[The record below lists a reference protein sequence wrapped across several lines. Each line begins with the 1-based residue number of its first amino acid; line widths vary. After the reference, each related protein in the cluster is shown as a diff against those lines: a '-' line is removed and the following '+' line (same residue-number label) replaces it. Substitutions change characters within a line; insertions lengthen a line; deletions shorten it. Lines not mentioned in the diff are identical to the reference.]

1 MREVF
6 PSGVKQQSRVEG
18 RGSRA
23 GICVRLLLPSTL
35 DFRLSTVRQ
44 PSFEILLKTLLRF
57 KVIRDY
63 DNRPLGE
70 KVMQQGCE
78 EWLGRG
84 TDAGTSQRAARL
96 QSPGEG
102 LHGGSLRNSVEQ
114 RACRRGLRILR
125 QARGR
130 LQAGRGASSAAR
142 CRNRRT
148 SNSGSF
154 QIPVLL
160 PAAIIS
166 ENKPSTCA
174 RDSAPTRRFSVSVL
188 TTGIFCCSL
197 MSASGSTST
206 NR

>member
-1 MREVF
+1 MREAF
-6 PSGVKQQSRVEG
+6 PGGIEQKSSVER

-23 GICVRLLLPSTL
+23 RSARRVLVSTL
-35 DFRLSTVRQ
+35 DTKRSTHGE
-44 PSFEILLKTLLRF
+44 PCLEILLKTLLCF
-57 KVIRDY
+57 EVVSDH
-63 DNRPLGE
+63 DNGSQGE
-70 KVMQQGCE
+70 KVMQQGRE

-84 TDAGTSQRAARL
+84 TDAGTSQCAARL

-125 QARGR
+125 QAPGR
-130 LQAGRGASSAAR
+130 LQAGRGASSTVP
-142 CRNRRT
+142 CRKRRT
-148 SNSGSF
+148 SNSGNF

-160 PAAIIS
+160 PAAMVS

-174 RDSAPTRRFSVSVL
+174 RDSAPTRRFSTSVL

-197 MSASGSTST
+197 ISASGSTST